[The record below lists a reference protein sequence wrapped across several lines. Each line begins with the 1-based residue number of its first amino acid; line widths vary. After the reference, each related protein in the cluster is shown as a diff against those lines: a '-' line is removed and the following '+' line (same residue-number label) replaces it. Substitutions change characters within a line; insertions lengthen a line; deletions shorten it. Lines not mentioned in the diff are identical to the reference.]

1 MKPRHP
7 TRAASHPV
15 ALLLLVW
22 LFVAPAGRLHAYSLE
37 YQAAVNACSTGMSNQ
52 TLVLSDH
59 LLAQS
64 QLNTDN
70 RPLVVDSGWVKM
82 SVFMDTW
89 AKDHYY
95 PVGNFTTFL
104 GNSLWMFSPSE
115 FKGFFMDTNR
125 FSTTLSGTAL
135 IDRVNQL
142 LGLPD
147 TSGNGYIAEIWVDP
161 ATFFRP
167 SRNPLLT
174 NVTESWTFPD
184 PLIDVPGKTGP
195 EYYTWF
201 TNRLDTIYSAATP
214 YPWSSL
220 GYTYD
225 WGTSGHLAG
234 ETPYIGVSEFV
245 MFKGAGTYQYYVD
258 GVYTPSQYVPEP
270 GAAMLVVVGGG
281 WLLWVRRG
289 RRHPAGL

>member
-15 ALLLLVW
+15 ALLLLAW
-22 LFVAPAGRLHAYSLE
+22 LFVAPAGRLYAYSLE
-37 YQAAVNACSTGMSNQ
+37 YQLAVNACSTGVSNQ

-70 RPLVVDSGWVKM
+70 RPVAVSSDWVKM
-82 SVFMDTW
+82 SVFMDSW

-95 PVGNFTTFL
+95 PVGSFTNFL

-125 FSTTLSGTAL
+125 FSTTLSGTVL
-135 IDRVNQL
+135 TDRVNQL

-161 ATFFRP
+161 TTFFRP

-184 PLIDVPGKTGP
+184 PLIGVPGKTGP

-225 WGTSGHLAG
+225 WGTNGHLAG
-234 ETPYIGVSEFV
+234 ETAYVGLSEFV

-270 GAAMLVVVGGG
+270 GAAMLVVVGVG
-281 WLLWVRRG
+281 WLLLARR
-289 RRHPAGL
+289 RRLPNADH